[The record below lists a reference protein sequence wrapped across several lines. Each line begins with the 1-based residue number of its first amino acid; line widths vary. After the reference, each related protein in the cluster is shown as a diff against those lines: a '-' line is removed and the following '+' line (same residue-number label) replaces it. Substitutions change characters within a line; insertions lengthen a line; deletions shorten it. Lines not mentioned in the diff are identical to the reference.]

1 MTITD
6 FSTLPLTDQLEIL
19 YTDGVHL
26 GKSKAGSLTVILYQF
41 KRWYVEIYYE
51 KYRQKVKFIRCT
63 DSAEILNPYLEEID
77 IGELLK

>member
-6 FSTLPLTDQLEIL
+6 FSTLSLTDQLEIL

-26 GKSKAGSLTVILYQF
+26 GKRKADNLTVILYQF
-41 KRWYVEIYYE
+41 ERWYVEIYYE
-51 KYRQKVKFIRCT
+51 KYRQKVKFLRCT
-63 DSAEILNPYLEEID
+63 DSGEILNPYLDDIE